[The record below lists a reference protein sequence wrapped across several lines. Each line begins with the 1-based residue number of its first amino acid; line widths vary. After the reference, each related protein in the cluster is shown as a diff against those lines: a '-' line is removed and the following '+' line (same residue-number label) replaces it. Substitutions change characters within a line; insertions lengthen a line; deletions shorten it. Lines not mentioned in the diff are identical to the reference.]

1 MENDKIMVTVPLER
15 YQQFITMEHNLE
27 LFKRAIFDSSRL
39 GYNKKELTFSD
50 STLNT
55 ILKVTDPESYEKR
68 LAELQNEV
76 EDE

>member
-1 MENDKIMVTVPLER
+1 MAETIMVSVPLER

>member
-1 MENDKIMVTVPLER
+1 MADTIMVSVPLER

-39 GYNKKELTFSD
+39 GYNKHELSFSD

-68 LAELQNEV
+68 IKELQADKE
-76 EDE
+76 EE

>member
-1 MENDKIMVTVPLER
+1 MADTIMVSVPLER
-15 YQQFITMEHNLE
+15 YQQFITNERNLE

-68 LAELQNEV
+68 IKELQADKE
-76 EDE
+76 EE